1 MLRPGVARGQTQIR
15 VGVGVGVGVGVVRT
29 SLYSLLS
36 VTRSAQN
43 PSWVRGGGWMVY

>member
-15 VGVGVGVGVGVVRT
+15 VGVGVGVVRT